1 MEIFFTQQV
10 AEELAGAVKD
20 EIQATY
26 GCVVTEFCP
35 HVPEHGTGGYVI
47 TIEPGAAPLQHL
59 EFYQGLDYVDFDKKQ
74 VKGFVAASKLKVL
87 KEWYLRKIDGGH

>member
-26 GCVVTEFCP
+26 GCVVTEICP
-35 HVPEHGTGGYVI
+35 HVPEHGTGGMLSPSSQEQPPCSTLNFTRALTMSI
-47 TIEPGAAPLQHL
+47 LTKNKSRG
-59 EFYQGLDYVDFDKKQ
+59 
-74 VKGFVAASKLKVL
+74 S
-87 KEWYLRKIDGGH
+87 LRPQNWKY

>member
-26 GCVVTEFCP
+26 GCVVTLNFTRALTMSILTKNKSR
-35 HVPEHGTGGYVI
+35 G
-47 TIEPGAAPLQHL
+47 
-59 EFYQGLDYVDFDKKQ
+59 
-74 VKGFVAASKLKVL
+74 S
-87 KEWYLRKIDGGH
+87 LRPQNWKY